1 MAQLPPIS
9 ATSHT
14 VDGPDSSQ
22 ADQAGIYR
30 ATAWEMLEVAQ
41 LLLNTGAKVPR
52 PIAYLCG
59 HALEVGLKSAL
70 VGKCSPGEIRSLS
83 HDLEKAWNRVRG
95 IVPALGDMPPELKP
109 LNDVHAR
116 PHHLRYQQDG
126 EGNPIAVMVSPDPAR
141 VVPAVRR
148 VLDLMEAT
156 ASTC

>member
-9 ATSHT
+9 ATAHT
-14 VDGPDSSQ
+14 VDGPDTSKT
-22 ADQAGIYR
+22 DQAGLYR
-30 ATAWEMLEVAQ
+30 AIGWEMLEGAEV
-41 LLLNTGAKVPR
+41 LLTTGAKVPR

-70 VGKCSPGEIRSLS
+70 VGKLSPGEIKSLS
-83 HDLEKAWNRVRG
+83 HDLDKAWALVCG
-95 IVPALGDMPPELKP
+95 VVPALGDMPPELRP

-126 EGNPIAVMVSPDPAR
+126 EGNPIAVMVSPDPVR

-148 VLDLMEAT
+148 ALDLIEA
-156 ASTC
+156 AARTC